1 MAGHDLLSLVMR
13 SELTRNGFTELRTPE
28 EVDEALA
35 APGITL
41 VAVNSNCGCA
51 GGTMRP
57 AVLQALRRGPRPD
70 RAVTVFA
77 SGDVD
82 ATARAREYF
91 TGYTPSSPAIALL
104 RDGELVFMLE
114 RHEIK
119 PSTPD
124 EVAAR
129 VTDALEQWAKPVGE
143 RGAVRDS

>member
-1 MAGHDLLSLVMR
+1 MAGQDLLAAVMR
-13 SELTRNGFTELRTPE
+13 AELTRNGFAELRTPA
-28 EVDEALA
+28 EVDEALT

-57 AVLQALRRGPRPD
+57 AVVEALRRGPAPD

-77 SGDVD
+77 SGDAD

-91 TGYTPSSPAIALL
+91 TGYAPSSPAIALL

-114 RHEIK
+114 RSDIK

-124 EVAAR
+124 QVLAR
-129 VTDALEQWAKPVGE
+129 VVGALEEHVGTGGE
-143 RGAVRDS
+143 RARL

>member
-1 MAGHDLLSLVMR
+1 MAGQDLLAAVMR
-13 SELTRNGFTELRTPE
+13 GELTRNGFTELRTPA
-28 EVDEALA
+28 EVDEALT
-35 APGITL
+35 APGVTL

-57 AVLQALRRGPRPD
+57 AIVEALRRGPQPD

-77 SGDVD
+77 SGDPE

-91 TGYTPSSPAIALL
+91 TGYAPSSPAIALL

-114 RHEIK
+114 RSDIK

-124 EVAAR
+124 A
-129 VTDALEQWAKPVGE
+129 VTERLVGALRAWTGADRE
-143 RGAVRDS
+143 RTPA

>member
-28 EVDEALA
+28 EVDAALTA
-35 APGITL
+35 AGTTL
-41 VAVNSNCGCA
+41 VAVNSSCGCA

-77 SGDVD
+77 SGDVE

-91 TGYTPSSPAIALL
+91 TGYAPSSPAIALL

-114 RHEIK
+114 RSDIK
-119 PSTPD
+119 PSTVD
-124 EVAAR
+124 DVSAR
-129 VTDALEQWAKPVGE
+129 VTAALEQFAGSAGE
-143 RGAVRDS
+143 RAPA

>member
-1 MAGHDLLSLVMR
+1 MAGHDLMAAVMR
-13 SELTRNGFTELRTPE
+13 AELTRNGFTELRTVE
-28 EVDEALA
+28 QVDEALT
-35 APGITL
+35 APGVTL

-57 AVLQALRRGPRPD
+57 AVVEALRRGPRPD

-77 SGDVD
+77 SGDAE

-91 TGYTPSSPAIALL
+91 TGYAPSSPAIALL

-114 RHEIK
+114 RSDIK

-124 EVAAR
+124 VVAER
-129 VTDALEQWAKPVGE
+129 VAGALGEWAGGVKE
-143 RGAVRDS
+143 RAGS

>member
-1 MAGHDLLSLVMR
+1 MAGHDLMAQVMR
-13 SELTRNGFTELRTPE
+13 NELTQNGFAELRTPA
-28 EVDEALA
+28 EVDEALT
-35 APGITL
+35 APGTVL

-57 AVLQALRRGPRPD
+57 AVVHALAHGPKPD

-77 SGDVD
+77 SGDAE

-91 TGYTPSSPAIALL
+91 TGYAPSSPAIALL

-114 RHEIK
+114 RSDIK

-124 EVAAR
+124 IVAAR
-129 VTDALEQWAKPVGE
+129 VVAALEEHVGAGE
-143 RGAVRDS
+143 RTGA

>member
-1 MAGHDLLSLVMR
+1 MSGHDLLAAVMR
-13 SELTRNGFTELRTPE
+13 GELTRNGFTELRTPE
-28 EVDEALA
+28 EVEAALD
-35 APGITL
+35 APGLTL

-57 AVLQALRRGPRPD
+57 AVVEALRRGPRPD

-77 SGDVD
+77 SGDAE

-91 TGYTPSSPAIALL
+91 TGYAPSSPAIALL

-114 RHEIK
+114 RSDIK

-124 EVAAR
+124 VVAERLAG
-129 VTDALEQWAKPVGE
+129 ALAQFAGGE
-143 RGAVRDS
+143 RTAG

>member
-1 MAGHDLLSLVMR
+1 MAGHDLLAAVMR
-13 SELTRNGFTELRTPE
+13 SELTRNGFDELRTPE
-28 EVDEALA
+28 EVDAALD

-57 AVLQALRRGPRPD
+57 AVVDALRRGPRPD

-77 SGDVD
+77 SGDPE
-82 ATARAREYF
+82 ATARVREYF
-91 TGYTPSSPAIALL
+91 TGYAPSSPAIALL

-114 RHEIK
+114 RGDIQ

-124 EVAAR
+124 VVSER
-129 VTDALEQWAKPVGE
+129 VVDALREFVGSAGE
-143 RGAVRDS
+143 RAGT

>member
-1 MAGHDLLSLVMR
+1 MAGHDLLQQVMR
-13 SELTRNGFTELRTPE
+13 NELTRNGFTELRTPGD
-28 EVDEALA
+28 VDQALTG
-35 APGITL
+35 PGTVL

-57 AVLQALRRGPRPD
+57 AVVEALRRGPKPD

-77 SGDVD
+77 SGDAE

-91 TGYTPSSPAIALL
+91 TGYAPSSPAIALL

-114 RHEIK
+114 RSDIK

-124 EVAAR
+124 VVAAR
-129 VTDALEQWAKPVGE
+129 VAGALEEFAGSGE
-143 RGAVRDS
+143 RAQG

>member
-13 SELTRNGFTELRTPE
+13 SELTRNGFTELRTAA
-28 EVDEALA
+28 EVDEALT
-35 APGITL
+35 APGTTL

-57 AVLQALRRGPRPD
+57 GIVQALRRGPQPD

-77 SGDVD
+77 SGDVE

-91 TGYTPSSPAIALL
+91 TGYEPSSPAIALM
-104 RDGELVFMLE
+104 RDGQLVFMLE
-114 RHEIK
+114 RKDIK
-119 PSTPD
+119 PSTPE

-129 VTDALEQWAKPVGE
+129 VADALEEWSARDGE
-143 RGAVRDS
+143 RAPA